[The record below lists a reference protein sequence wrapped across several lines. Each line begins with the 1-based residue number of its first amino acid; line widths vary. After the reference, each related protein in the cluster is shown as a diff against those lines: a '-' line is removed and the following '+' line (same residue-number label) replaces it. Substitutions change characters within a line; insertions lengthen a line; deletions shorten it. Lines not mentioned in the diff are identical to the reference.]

1 MRGNFLYQCVGHLTA
16 SLYKI
21 FQKYSGHPN
30 WNPVLTG
37 VHSSQRGQA
46 EFTFRF
52 ADASYVM
59 VMSWR
64 KKGILPINA
73 RGRFTLRC
81 NTRTCHAKSEV
92 FYKLSKE
99 NLTDFASNKYALRDV
114 ENWQVYPFC
123 NKPHT
128 CQKKVKFFHSDRVN
142 FGSDYIEKMLQNL
155 SADAAFNQTRKEWR
169 SGLGPEFDGCVSGIK
184 VSFI

>member
-1 MRGNFLYQCVGHLTA
+1 MYQCVGHLTD

-99 NLTDFASNKYALRDV
+99 HLTDFASNKYALRDV

-128 CQKKVKFFHSDRVN
+128 CQKEVKFFHSDRVN
-142 FGSDYIEKMLQNL
+142 FGSDYTEKMLQNL
-155 SADAAFNQTRKEWR
+155 SADAAFNQTRKEWK
-169 SGLGPEFDGCVSGIK
+169 SGLGSEFDGCISGIK